1 MVTYAKHWVGGGG
14 RRETTVSPKSLT
26 RKIMLQKINRKSKHT
41 QINRRKQFVT
51 RKPRR
56 NTTGSVQVDMKGPS
70 TVS

>member
-51 RKPRR
+51 RKTSPEETLQGVFRL
-56 NTTGSVQVDMKGPS
+56 T
-70 TVS
+70 